1 MHSNGIHTKRR
12 SFKILAI
19 WYRVCSRLG
28 MGGYQ
33 VEIDM
38 RTVLLVDDEQV
49 VLNSIKD
56 GIETYLDDIKVLVA
70 LDGYQALQIL
80 HSSKVN
86 LVVTDLNMPV
96 MDGLEFLA
104 AMSRS
109 YPNIPFIVMT
119 GYGTPDVEEEINRLG
134 GLCFVKKPINLKNL
148 ADNVAESLE
157 SSSSGYI
164 HGVSLATFLQMAAYE
179 QKTATLE
186 IRSPGKVGHL
196 HLQNGKLVDAE
207 TDDSKGK
214 DAALQIMN
222 WKEPQIY
229 ISNICKRTKRDKYM
243 ESSVFSLV
251 LDAARQ
257 RDEETQAALSSPH
270 REQLDKAVKFAEA
283 LDFREASKVLVALL
297 KEDPNNHEGWLWYSR
312 ILGSAKSVEKALKN
326 ARRSSPDDP
335 EVIEETKKLD
345 TVREHLVK
353 DQFRRCP
360 FCWTPVV
367 ETSFQCHYCNARLS
381 IGKSLVTSP
390 PSARQSILQEAAQRY
405 SAVIQRES
413 NLIAHYYLAMAYLNL
428 RQWKE
433 ALSQLHIATNLA
445 PGNKHLANQLQI
457 LLDYL
462 ASSEAESTQERT
474 EPVSKSIP
482 TVAGFDGARPK
493 RILVVED
500 SPTTRRV
507 VSVTLSHH
515 GYEVIEAR
523 DGLEAL
529 SKVNERKPD
538 LVLLDI
544 LLPKMDG
551 YKILSIMK
559 DSEQLKSVPVIML
572 TSKDGFLDKVKG
584 KLAGSTAY
592 LTKPFSPKKLIE
604 TVERHLQ

>member
-1 MHSNGIHTKRR
+1 
-12 SFKILAI
+12 
-19 WYRVCSRLG
+19 
-28 MGGYQ
+28 
-33 VEIDM
+33 M
-38 RTVLLVDDEQV
+38 RTVLVVDDEQV
-49 VLNSIKD
+49 VLNLIKD
-56 GIETYLDDIKVLVA
+56 GIQTYLDDIEVLVA

-80 HSSKVN
+80 HSSKVD

-96 MDGLEFLA
+96 MDGFEFLA
-104 AMSRS
+104 SMSRS
-109 YPNIPFIVMT
+109 YPNIPFLVMT
-119 GYGTPDVEEEINRLG
+119 GYGTPGAEEEIERLG
-134 GLCFVKKPINLKNL
+134 GLFFLNKPIELKSL
-148 ADNVAESLE
+148 ADKVAASLE

-186 IRSPGKVGHL
+186 IRSRGKVGHL
-196 HLQNGKLVDAE
+196 HLQNGKLVNAD
-207 TDDSKGK
+207 TDDFRGK
-214 DAALQIMN
+214 DAALQIIN
-222 WKEPQIY
+222 WKEPEIY
-229 ISNICKRTKRDKYM
+229 ISKLDKRAKRDKYM

-257 RDEETQAALSSPH
+257 RDEETEPDLSSPH

-283 LDFREASKVLVALL
+283 LHFREASKILVALL

-312 ILGSAKSVEKALKN
+312 ILGSAKSVEKALES
-326 ARRSSPDDP
+326 ARSSSPDDP

-345 TVREHLVK
+345 AVREHLVK
-353 DQFRRCP
+353 DQIRRCP

-367 ETSFQCHYCNARLS
+367 ETSFQCHYCDARLS
-381 IGKSLVTSP
+381 IGKSLFTSS
-390 PSARQSILQEAAQRY
+390 PSPRQSILQKAVQRY

-413 NLIAHYYLAMAYLNL
+413 NLIAYYNLAMAYLNL
-428 RQWKE
+428 RQWEE
-433 ALSQLHIATNLA
+433 ALTQLHKATNLA
-445 PGNKHLANQLQI
+445 PENKNLANQLQI
-457 LLDYL
+457 VLDYL

-474 EPVSKSIP
+474 EPISKSIP
-482 TVAGFDGARPK
+482 TVAGFEGARPK

-507 VSVTLSHH
+507 VSVALSQH

-584 KLAGSTAY
+584 KLAGSTEY